1 MASVKQH
8 IPTANEQYGVRVTF
22 IIPLASNKIEEDEN
36 PIISDRQRF
45 FNVLET
51 SLHKFI
57 NEKGEI
63 VAYYETEMWNDE
75 LEYFAERLKITKLPK
90 CKIERNV
97 HLIDFVPN
105 FEKKFDWLNTTGS
118 DTTAD
123 ADANYWD
130 EKPRRAT
137 IYDSVVSINA
147 LRYAV

>member
-36 PIISDRQRF
+36 PIIGDRQRF
-45 FNVLET
+45 FNILET